1 MATND
6 PNVPDNVTYI
16 DPGNKTP
23 EEKDA
28 PDLPQEAGGEAPA
41 PELTAEEAAALAGEG
56 EKARRDIGE
65 EQIEPPA
72 PFDIPGPGN
81 MGEAEKTAE
90 PDKETAPPA
99 PETPAAEEQTPA
111 KKGRGGR
118 PPKADKAEKVTEPP
132 DKAAPAA
139 ESQQKK
145 RGGKPPKADKADKS
159 PDKSRAPTSPE
170 YEKALAEYNKAN
182 AKYKKDLNKWAN
194 QQPGDN
200 IEQPTPPVRPKPP
213 KKEKDAGN
221 GKQQPADKTKAPA
234 KEEAPPAP
242 ATPEQP
248 PAPPRDATRNGQTEQ
263 IVYLNIS
270 ELHAFKNHPFG
281 VRDDSEMKALV
292 ESVKNGGV
300 NQPALVRPREDGGY
314 EIVAGHRRQKASEL
328 AGYANMPCIVR
339 EMTDDEAIIAMTD
352 DNLRQRS
359 EILPSEKAV
368 SLKMQLEAISH
379 QGARG
384 TSGQVGQKEAGQ
396 RSVDIVA
403 ERNGMSAKQVQR
415 YINLS
420 KLVPEM
426 QKMVDEKQL
435 GFTQA
440 VEFSMIKPKNQNL
453 IAVSIEGEQAKPS
466 LSQAQRLREL
476 DQKGQLNGDVI
487 DGILSEEKKEVDK
500 VVISGAELD
509 KYFGKDKTPRE
520 MKDQIMKLLDDWAGK
535 EKEHAAPEQ
544 KPER

>member
-28 PDLPQEAGGEAPA
+28 PDLPQEAGGEAPT
-41 PELTAEEAAALAGEG
+41 PEMTADEAAALAGEG

-65 EQIEPPA
+65 EQLEPPA

-81 MGEAEKTAE
+81 MGEGEKTAE
-90 PDKETAPPA
+90 SDKGTAPPA

-159 PDKSRAPTSPE
+159 PGKPRAPISPE
-170 YEKALAEYNKAN
+170 YEKALSDYQKELAEWNSKEPWNRSA
-182 AKYKKDLNKWAN
+182 D
-194 QQPGDN
+194 
-200 IEQPTPPVRPKPP
+200 PPKRPKPP
-213 KKEKDAGN
+213 KTPKKDVAD

-234 KEEAPPAP
+234 KEEAPRAP
-242 ATPEQP
+242 AEPEQP

-263 IVYLNIS
+263 IVYLNLS
-270 ELHAFKNHPFG
+270 ELHAFKDHPFG

-292 ESVKNGGV
+292 ESVRDGGV

-314 EIVAGHRRQKASEL
+314 EIIAGHRRQKASEL

-339 EMTDDEAIIAMTD
+339 EMTDDEAILAMTD

-359 EILPSEKAV
+359 EILPSEKAI
-368 SLKMQLEAISH
+368 SLKMQVEAIKH
-379 QGARG
+379 QGTRE
-384 TSGQVGQKEAGQ
+384 TSGQNVQKDAGQ
-396 RSVDIVA
+396 RSVDIVG
-403 ERNGMSAKQVQR
+403 ERNNMNAKQVQR
-415 YINLS
+415 YIRLTD
-420 KLVPEM
+420 LVPDLL
-426 QKMVDEKQL
+426 KAVDEKKI
-435 GFTQA
+435 GFTPA
-440 VEFSMIKPKNQNL
+440 VEMSFIKRKNQNF
-453 IAVSIEGEQAKPS
+453 IAVTMESEQSAPS

-476 DQKGQLNGDVI
+476 DQKGQLTSDVI
-487 DGILSEEKKEVDK
+487 DGILCEQKKEVDK
-500 VVISGAELD
+500 VIISGEELN
-509 KYFGKDKTPRE
+509 KYFGKDKTPQE
-520 MKDQIMKLLDDWAGK
+520 MKGQIIKLLDEWAGK
-535 EKEHAAPEQ
+535 EKEKAAPEQ

>member
-6 PNVPDNVTYI
+6 PNKPDNVTYI

-28 PDLPQEAGGEAPA
+28 PDLPQEAGGEAPT
-41 PELTAEEAAALAGEG
+41 PEMTADEAAALAGEG

-65 EQIEPPA
+65 EQLEPPA
-72 PFDIPGPGN
+72 PFDIGGEHIPDPGD

-99 PETPAAEEQTPA
+99 PEAPAIEEQAPA

-118 PPKADKAEKVTEPP
+118 PPKADKSEKAPEPP

-159 PDKSRAPTSPE
+159 PGKSRAPSSPE
-170 YEKALAEYNKAN
+170 YEKALSDYQKELAEWENK
-182 AKYKKDLNKWAN
+182 
-194 QQPGDN
+194 QPW
-200 IEQPTPPVRPKPP
+200 ERSSKPPERPKPP
-213 KKEKDAGN
+213 KIPKKDVAG
-221 GKQQPADKTKAPA
+221 GKQQPADKSKAPA

-242 ATPEQP
+242 AAPEQP
-248 PAPPRDATRNGQTEQ
+248 PAPPRDATRNGETEQ

-339 EMTDDEAIIAMTD
+339 EMTDD
-352 DNLRQRS
+352 NLRQRS

-379 QGARG
+379 QGARD
-384 TSGQVGQKEAGQ
+384 TSGQNGQKEAGQ
-396 RSVDIVA
+396 RSVDIVG

-415 YINLS
+415 YISLS
-420 KLVPEM
+420 RLVPEM